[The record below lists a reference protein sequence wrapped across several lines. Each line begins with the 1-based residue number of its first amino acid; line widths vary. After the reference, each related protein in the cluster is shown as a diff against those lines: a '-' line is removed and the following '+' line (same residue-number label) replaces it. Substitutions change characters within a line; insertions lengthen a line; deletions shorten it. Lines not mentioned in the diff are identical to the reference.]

1 MSIVQVIIDDSAN
14 KTITGVWV
22 FEGEGKLAIPH
33 GTSFP
38 VAPAANELFWR
49 DDEVKLYKRNAGNT
63 TWEAVVAAVAVH
75 GSAAHSGTIGGEAQ
89 VTFDSGAGHAH
100 TGADSKA
107 VDHASLL
114 SKGSNAHSAIDTH
127 LASTSNPHS
136 TTKAQ
141 VGLTNVTDDAQ
152 LKRAAGDI
160 ASFTTKATPVSGD
173 LLIIEDSADSNNK
186 KKITVGS
193 LPGGSGTDANA
204 IHKNVAAE
212 ISTITE
218 KTAIHRNDLLVIED
232 SEAANAKKRVLVKK
246 LLAAEPDYF
255 AGEVRFYDEFFP
267 PILDDMWTT
276 SVSGTGSLVE
286 VGLLPGGQVLV
297 RAGNAAGR
305 YAELYFGGGV
315 AWQSLTLNPR
325 ISMRAKY
332 DGTSNGH
339 IEFEVQYTDASN
351 YVLLRADWGGNWFLE
366 TRSGGVSTNV
376 DTGIALDNA
385 WHVLEVRASPT
396 SVTAY
401 IDGTLRATST
411 TNIPTVSGTV
421 SVYVSA
427 TGTGGQK
434 NLLIDGFFYCSAR
447 PT

>member
-14 KTITGVWV
+14 KVITGVWM
-22 FEGEGKLAIPH
+22 FEGTGKLAIPH

-38 VAPAANELFWR
+38 DSPAANEMFWR
-49 DDEVKLYKRNAGNT
+49 DDEVKLYKRDAGNT
-63 TWEAVVAAVAVH
+63 AWDAVVSAVAVH
-75 GSAAHSGTIGGEAQ
+75 GSSAHSGTIG
-89 VTFDSGAGHAH
+89 
-100 TGADSKA
+100 
-107 VDHASLL
+107 AS
-114 SKGSNAHSAIDTH
+114 S
-127 LASTSNPHS
+127 
-136 TTKAQ
+136 Q
-141 VGLTNVTDDAQ
+141 VGLGNVTDDAQ
-152 LKRAAGDI
+152 LKRAAGDFATFTEKTTP
-160 ASFTTKATPVSGD
+160 ASAD
-173 LLIIEDSADSNNK
+173 LVLIEDSAAAGAK
-186 KKITVGS
+186 KKIQVGN
-193 LPGGSGTDANA
+193 LPGGGGTDANA

-218 KTAIHRNDLLVIED
+218 KTAIHRHDLLVIED
-232 SEAANAKKRVLVKK
+232 SEASNAKKRVLVNK

-267 PILDDMWTT
+267 PTLDDMWTT

-315 AWQSLTLNPR
+315 AWQALNLNPR
-325 ISMRAKY
+325 IAMRAKY

-339 IEFEVQYTDASN
+339 IEFEVQYADANN
-351 YVLLRADWGGNWFLE
+351 YVFLRANWGGNWVLE

-385 WHVLEVRASPT
+385 WHVLEVRSSPT
-396 SVTAY
+396 EVTAY
-401 IDGTLRATST
+401 IDGILRATST

-427 TGTGGQK
+427 TGIGGQK

>member
-14 KTITGVWV
+14 KVITGVWM
-22 FEGEGKLAIPH
+22 FEGTGKLVIPH
-33 GTSFP
+33 GNTLPAS
-38 VAPAANELFWR
+38 PAANELFWK
-49 DDEVKLYKRNAGNT
+49 DDEAKLYKRNTGNT
-63 TWEAVVAAVAVH
+63 AWEAVVSAVAVH

-89 VTFDSGAGHAH
+89 ITFDNSAGHDH
-100 TGADSKA
+100 DGTDSKA

-114 SKGSNAHSAIDTH
+114 NKGTNAHSTIDTH
-127 LASTSNPHS
+127 LGSTSNPHS

-160 ASFTTKATPVSGD
+160 NSFTTKATPVSND
-173 LLIIEDSADSNNK
+173 LLLIEDSADSNNK

-193 LPGGSGTDANA
+193 LPGGSGTDTNA

-232 SEAANAKKRVLVKK
+232 SEVSNNKKRVLVKK

-267 PILDDMWTT
+267 PALDDQWTN

-286 VGLLPGGQVLV
+286 VGLLPGGQVLI
-297 RAGNAAGR
+297 RAGNASGR
-305 YAELYFGGGV
+305 SAELLFGGGV

-332 DGTSNGH
+332 DGTSNGR
-339 IEFEVQYTDASN
+339 IEFEVQYTDANN
-351 YVLLRADWGGNWFLE
+351 YVILRANWGGNWFLE

-376 DTGIALDNA
+376 DTGIALGNA
-385 WHVLEVRASPT
+385 WQVLGVRSSPT
-396 SVTAY
+396 EVTAY
-401 IDGTLRATST
+401 IDDTLRATST
-411 TNIPTVSGTV
+411 TNIPTSSGTV
-421 SVYVSA
+421 SVFVSA
-427 TGTGGQK
+427 TGTGGTK
-434 NLLIDGFFYCSAR
+434 NLLVDGFFYSSAR